1 MADKL
6 LVMLCCSPG
15 PVKKGR
21 IDETLGEDNL
31 ATYQGLCYNP
41 RLGADVATLETVC
54 RGQTAMDGKA
64 VCTGR
69 VFAVSRSYM
78 VHPRL
83 GSGCAAL
90 RECLRPHSGDWAGN
104 SNDQTTEPCGMQS
117 RAGCGEFGG
126 TQGHTLRHVPWRQRQ
141 EDRESKAG
149 LDCRVGL
156 CAQSTNQATNR
167 AKGRI
172 ESLHFVKVL
181 YLKVYYQ
188 FFFHDMR

>member
-54 RGQTAMDGKA
+54 RGQTVMDGKV
-64 VCTGR
+64 VCAGR
-69 VFAVSRSYM
+69 VFAVSRSYT
-78 VHPRL
+78 VHPGL
-83 GSGCAAL
+83 GSGCAEL
-90 RECLRPHSGDWAGN
+90 RECLRPHSGDRAGN
-104 SNDQTTEPCGMQS
+104 SNDQTTEACGMQS
-117 RAGCGEFGG
+117 RAVCGEFGG
-126 TQGHTLRHVPWRQRQ
+126 TQGYMLRTVPWRQRQ
-141 EDRESKAG
+141 EDGESKAG

-156 CAQSTNQATNR
+156 CPPSTNQTTNR

-172 ESLHFVKVL
+172 ESLHFVKVF
-181 YLKVYYQ
+181 YLKVYYH
-188 FFFHDMR
+188 FFFLM

>member
-1 MADKL
+1 
-6 LVMLCCSPG
+6 MLCCSPG

-21 IDETLGEDNL
+21 IDETLGEDYL
-31 ATYQGLCYNP
+31 ATYQGLCYHP

-54 RGQTAMDGKA
+54 RGQTAMDGMA
-64 VCTGR
+64 VCAR
-69 VFAVSRSYM
+69 RIFAVSRSYM
-78 VHPRL
+78 VHPGL

-104 SNDQTTEPCGMQS
+104 GNDQTTEPCGMQS

-126 TQGHTLRHVPWRQRQ
+126 TQGHMLRHVPWRQRQ

-156 CAQSTNQATNR
+156 CAQSSNQATSR

-172 ESLHFVKVL
+172 ESLHFVKAL